1 MSQGPQ
7 GHLIYK
13 GRKVLLKY
21 HRLLSGTHPHPPN
34 SLPALRRVLADGAEV
49 VEFDIGMTM
58 DGAFVLLHDGRLER
72 ETTGLGPL
80 RQVTQGQVQTLRLR
94 GSNEPPAT
102 LAEVVAVL
110 QDVRRPLKVQVD
122 LKEQEPLPAG
132 VAARLLAA
140 LAPLR
145 VNSSLRVVVGCMA
158 DWNLRALRRLD
169 QTLGVGLDFAHY
181 LDAPVDELV
190 RLPLRINAYGYL
202 DDHPL
207 GYRRLL
213 STPGYLADRMDVLL
227 DLVEGASEFY
237 LRKELVLQAL
247 ADGFNPVQFV
257 HERKPGALVDVW
269 TLYAHEPDLRRVLFA
284 VLEAGADQ
292 VSSPTSALLLQYSE
306 INTPS

>member
-1 MSQGPQ
+1 MSQGPR
-7 GHLIYK
+7 GHLAYK

-34 SLPALRRVLADGAEV
+34 SLPALHRVLADGAEV
-49 VEFDIGMTM
+49 VEFDIGLTL
-58 DGAFVLLHDGRLER
+58 DGAFVLIHDQSLER
-72 ETTGLGPL
+72 ETTGRGPL
-80 RQVTQGQVQTLRLR
+80 RKVTQEQLQTLRLR
-94 GSNEPPAT
+94 DSDEPPAT
-102 LAEVVAVL
+102 LAGVVAVL
-110 QDVRRPLKVQVD
+110 RGVRRPLKVQVD
-122 LKEQEPLPAG
+122 LKEQEPLPRE
-132 VAARLLAA
+132 VAVRLLEA

-145 VNSSLRVVVGCMA
+145 ANSHLRVVVGCLA

-169 QTLGVGLDFAHY
+169 PTLAMGLDFAYY

-213 STPGYLADRMDVLL
+213 PTPVYLADRMDVLL
-227 DLVEGASEFY
+227 NLVEGASEFY
-237 LRKELVLQAL
+237 LRKEFVLQAM

-269 TLYAHEPDLRRVLFA
+269 TLYAHEPDLRRILFS

-292 VSSPTSALLLQYSE
+292 ITSPTSALLLQYSE
-306 INTPS
+306 ISPPS